1 MPRTRAAL
9 PGPLAQAARRFE
21 RWRAERTTQRI
32 PEELWTLATA
42 LGARHGV
49 SPTARALR
57 LHAHTLK
64 KRVVA
69 TSLPELEPP
78 ARPAAFVEIQTPPA
92 TTASPEG
99 CRVEYEKAS
108 GEKMRV
114 YLRGACGENLARL
127 AQVFLEHRP

>member
-9 PGPLAQAARRFE
+9 PGPLAQATRRFE

-32 PEELWTLATA
+32 PEELWVLATE

-49 SPTARALR
+49 SPTARARR

-69 TSLPELEPP
+69 TSLPEAESP
-78 ARPAAFVEIQTPPA
+78 ARPAAFVEIHSPP
-92 TTASPEG
+92 TAEAVPGE
-99 CRVEYEKAS
+99 CRVEFEKAS

-114 YLRGACGENLARL
+114 HLRGACGADLARL
-127 AQVFLEHRP
+127 AQLFLEHRA

>member
-9 PGPLAQAARRFE
+9 PGPLVKAARRFE
-21 RWRAERTTQRI
+21 RWRADRTSRQI
-32 PEELWTLATA
+32 PEELWALATE

-64 KRVVA
+64 KRVAAVTRHA
-69 TSLPELEPP
+69 FEEP
-78 ARPAAFVEIQTPPA
+78 ARQPAFVEIQSPPA
-92 TTASPEG
+92 AETSPGGYGIEF
-99 CRVEYEKAS
+99 EKSS

-114 YLRGACGENLARL
+114 HLSGACGVDLTRL
-127 AQVFLEHRP
+127 TRLFLEPRS